1 MVNGVPVDVVNVVN
15 ELWFGQG
22 GEQCGVIKGH
32 FPKVESLVELEMVE
46 TEGEWELKGL
56 KTLFRSP
63 LTRVKRSLTT
73 LTVSA

>member
-15 ELWFGQG
+15 ELQFWQG

-32 FPKVESLVELEMVE
+32 FPDVEPLVELEIVE
-46 TEGEWELKGL
+46 TEGERELKGL

-63 LTRVKRSLTT
+63 LTRLRGG
-73 LTVSA
+73 VSRL